1 MNKPMRRVAVF
12 CGLLILALLV
22 RVNWVQFVQAD
33 ELASDENN
41 RRVRIEQFAHPR
53 GDIIVDGEPITG
65 SVETDSSD
73 FRYARTY
80 TEGPMWAP
88 VTGYASQ
95 AFGSNLLESVED
107 DVLSGTDDRL
117 FFNNTIDM
125 FTGEDQRGGNVVTTL
140 NAAAQEAAYNGLLEA
155 GQGDDAAKGA
165 VVALD
170 PRTGAIL
177 AAASTP
183 SYDPSSFAGTGAEDE
198 EAWVGLDKEN
208 DPDDPMLNRALR
220 ATYPPG
226 STFKIVTA
234 AAALENGLVDDIDE
248 SSQTQYENPFQ
259 LPQSTTE
266 ISSQAGAACD
276 EPSMRQALVLSCNS
290 TFLGLSDDVG
300 NEEMISTAE
309 DFGFNEEQFVP
320 VRADASVYPED
331 DEPGNAMAGI
341 GQASNRATPLQMA
354 MVAAA
359 VANNGT
365 LMEPYMVDE
374 LVAPNLSTIERHE
387 PQELSQP
394 LSPENAQLLQEAMES
409 VVSEGSSRDAASID
423 GVRVGGKTGTA
434 QNGEGNAN
442 NPFAWF
448 ISYAITDD
456 GSPVAVAVVVEDAGA
471 ERDQISGS
479 DLAAPIAGDVMRAVL
494 DGEN

>member
-33 ELASDENN
+33 ELATDENN
-41 RRVRIEQFAHPR
+41 RRVTIEQFAHPR

-65 SVETDSSD
+65 SVETDNPD

-80 TEGPMWAP
+80 TDGEMWAP
-88 VTGYASQ
+88 ITGRASQ
-95 AFGSNLLESVED
+95 AFGTSMLEGVED
-107 DVLSGTDDRL
+107 GILSGNDDRL
-117 FFNNTIDM
+117 FFNNTVDM
-125 FTGEDQRGGNVVTTL
+125 FTGEEQRGGDVVTTL
-140 NAAAQEAAYNGLLEA
+140 NTAAQRAAYEGLVNA
-155 GQGDDAAKGA
+155 GQGGDAAKGA
-165 VVALD
+165 VVAMD

-183 SYDPSSFAGTGAEDE
+183 SYDPSTFAGTSAEDQ
-198 EAWVGLDKEN
+198 EAWVALQREN
-208 DPDDPMLNRALR
+208 NPDDPMLNRALR

-234 AAALENGLVDDIDE
+234 AAALENGVVDDIDDA
-248 SSQTQYENPFQ
+248 SQTEYQNPFR
-259 LPQSTTE
+259 LPGTSTE
-266 ISSQAGAACD
+266 IESQAGSACD
-276 EPSMRQALVLSCNS
+276 DVSLREALVLSCNS
-290 TFLGLSDDVG
+290 TFLGLSHDIG
-300 NEEMISTAE
+300 NEEMISTAD
-309 DFGFNEEQFVP
+309 DFGFNEEHFVP

-331 DEPGNAMAGI
+331 NDPQNAMAGI

-365 LMEPYMVDE
+365 LMEPYMVDR
-374 LVAPNLSTIERHE
+374 LVAPNLSTVEQHE
-387 PQELSQP
+387 PSELSQP

-423 GVRVGGKTGTA
+423 GARVGGKTGTA

-448 ISYAITDD
+448 ISYAIVD
-456 GSPVAVAVVVEDAGA
+456 GEAPVAVAVVVEDAGA

-479 DLAAPIAGDVMRAVL
+479 QLAAPIAGDVMRAVL
-494 DGEN
+494 DSQN